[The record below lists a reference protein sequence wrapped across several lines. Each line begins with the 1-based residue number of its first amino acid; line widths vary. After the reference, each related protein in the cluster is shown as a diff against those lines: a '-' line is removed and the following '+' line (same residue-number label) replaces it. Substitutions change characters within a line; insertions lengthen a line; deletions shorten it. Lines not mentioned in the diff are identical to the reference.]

1 MNEYMELMATGIAKM
16 EAKGVSEARGLYATK
31 VASCFGCHTGAMAAA
46 GDNKW
51 MTV

>member
-1 MNEYMELMATGIAKM
+1 MELMAAGMAKM
-16 EAKGVSEARGLYATK
+16 EAKSGVNETRGLFATK
-31 VASCFGCHTGAMAAA
+31 VANCFGCHNTGALAAA